1 MLKLKKGD
9 YIKDRIFEQKIPY
22 CDKCSEETSTSEEEK
37 KPAGEEEEEE
47 DEEEESEKRL
57 GILKPD
63 IVFFGEGL
71 PEIYHKSINDDKNKC
86 DLLIVIGSSLKV
98 KPVANIPL
106 LLPKHI
112 PQVLINRESLRH
124 MNFDVELLGDC
135 DVIVNELLMRLEQ
148 RRLARMTNEKAQE
161 TTTTTTEAAVVE
173 ATTSTAKPSEQHD
186 EVEWADICK
195 DKVLLSKV
203 EGPEAHNLVFSDEN
217 K

>member
-1 MLKLKKGD
+1 MNDHRG
-9 YIKDRIFEQKIPY
+9 P
-22 CDKCSEETSTSEEEK
+22 
-37 KPAGEEEEEE
+37 G
-47 DEEEESEKRL
+47 

-71 PEIYHKSINDDKNKC
+71 PEVYHKSINDDKNKC

-106 LLPKHI
+106 LLPKGV

-124 MNFDVELLGDC
+124 MNFDIELLGDC
-135 DVIVNELLMRLEQ
+135 DVIVNEILMRLEQ
-148 RRLARMTNEKAQE
+148 RRLARVSLNK
-161 TTTTTTEAAVVE
+161 EAA
-173 ATTSTAKPSEQHD
+173 TTVGQSKESQHD

-195 DKVLLSKV
+195 EKVLLTKI
-203 EGPEAHNLVFSDEN
+203 EGQEAQNLVFSGD

>member
-1 MLKLKKGD
+1 M
-9 YIKDRIFEQKIPY
+9 
-22 CDKCSEETSTSEEEK
+22 
-37 KPAGEEEEEE
+37 
-47 DEEEESEKRL
+47 

-124 MNFDVELLGDC
+124 MNFDIELLGDC

-148 RRLARMTNEKAQE
+148 RRLARTTNEKTE
-161 TTTTTTEAAVVE
+161 ETTTTEAAVE

-195 DKVLLSKV
+195 EKVILSKV
-203 EGPEAHNLVFSDEN
+203 EGPEAHNLVFSGEN

>member
-1 MLKLKKGD
+1 MNDHHRG
-9 YIKDRIFEQKIPY
+9 
-22 CDKCSEETSTSEEEK
+22 S
-37 KPAGEEEEEE
+37 G
-47 DEEEESEKRL
+47 

-71 PEIYHKSINDDKNKC
+71 PELYHKSINEDKNKC

-106 LLPKHI
+106 LLPKGV

-135 DVIVNELLMRLEQ
+135 DVIVNEILMRLEQ
-148 RRLARMTNEKAQE
+148 RRLGRMSLDKE
-161 TTTTTTEAAVVE
+161 TEAAA
-173 ATTSTAKPSEQHD
+173 ATATGQLKENQHD

-195 DKVLLSKV
+195 EKVLLTKI
-203 EGPEAHNLVFSDEN
+203 EGQEAQNLVFSGE